1 MIAVLVANRQLA
13 LKTNKIINWKKLNKL
28 SQRFKIKE
36 RSFVNKYTCFFGLW
50 IHVRKIKSLR
60 IIKQAQNILH
70 RHSKSSKHILG
81 LVYFMHLSNIK
92 VITHSAF
99 IF

>member
-36 RSFVNKYTCFFGLW
+36 RSFVN
-50 IHVRKIKSLR
+50 IH
-60 IIKQAQNILH
+60 AF
-70 RHSKSSKHILG
+70 
-81 LVYFMHLSNIK
+81 LVSEYMSGK
-92 VITHSAF
+92 
-99 IF
+99 